1 LRQRTTTIRTQLEH
15 HQVWLYSIAILL
27 GLLIGTRLPEVTAHW
42 EMLLWPA
49 LGLLLYATF
58 TQIPLTRLSTALRDG
73 RFLTALL
80 LGNFVLI
87 PLIVG
92 LVTALIPMEP
102 ALRLGVLLVLLV
114 PCTDWFI
121 TFTHLGG
128 GDAQRAIG
136 ATPIILLAQLLLLPV
151 YLWLFMGEQAI
162 ELATSRPLLLAF
174 AGLIVVPLLLAWIT
188 ERATERNAGGASIIR
203 RLGALPV
210 PLLAIVVFLI
220 AGSQV
225 ALITDLG
232 TTLWPVA
239 LMFVAYLLM
248 AAGLGKLLGR
258 AFQLSVPS
266 ARTLVFSLG
275 TRNSF
280 VILPLALAL
289 PDIWAAVVVVIVLQ
303 SLVELFG
310 MMFYLAFMPH
320 FLKVTDL

>member
-1 LRQRTTTIRTQLEH
+1 
-15 HQVWLYSIAILL
+15 
-27 GLLIGTRLPEVTAHW
+27 VTAHW

-128 GDAQRAIG
+128 WDAQRAIG

-188 ERATERNAGGASIIR
+188 ERATERNAGGASIITSAAAGDRGISDCRLTGRPDHRSWHDTVAGGAYVRCIPVDGR
-203 RLGALPV
+203 RAGQTARTRFSVECTKRPNACIQPGHAQLVCHTATGTGPARHLGCRCGCHRSAITGGAVRHDVLPRLHA
-210 PLLAIVVFLI
+210 PLPESDRSV
-220 AGSQV
+220 
-225 ALITDLG
+225 DLG
-232 TTLWPVA
+232 PAPQQRRQGTL
-239 LMFVAYLLM
+239 
-248 AAGLGKLLGR
+248 
-258 AFQLSVPS
+258 S
-266 ARTLVFSLG
+266 A
-275 TRNSF
+275 N
-280 VILPLALAL
+280 
-289 PDIWAAVVVVIVLQ
+289 
-303 SLVELFG
+303 
-310 MMFYLAFMPH
+310 
-320 FLKVTDL
+320 